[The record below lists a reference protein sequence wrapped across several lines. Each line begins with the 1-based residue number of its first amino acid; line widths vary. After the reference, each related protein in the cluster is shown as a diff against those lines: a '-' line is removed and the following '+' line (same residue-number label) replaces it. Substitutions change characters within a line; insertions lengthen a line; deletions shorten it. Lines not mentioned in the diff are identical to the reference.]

1 MKYNEVIQS
10 INSTQYLPI
19 YFLQGDNAHYIDE
32 ITSLLIEK
40 VLDESERDFNQTIFY
55 GKDSSADQ
63 IIDAAKR
70 YPLMS
75 SYQLIIVK
83 EAQHLNRY
91 LDSFESYFKDPVP
104 TTVLVFN
111 FKNKKIDKRKAIGKL
126 LAKNNFIVDLEAVKD
141 YQIPDW
147 VMGCAKKYQLKM
159 DQKASILISEFL
171 GSDLSSI
178 DSTIQKLKLLVDSN
192 QIIDVDIVQKHV
204 GFSKDFNLFELQNA
218 IATKNIQK
226 ANFIAKHFAHNPKNY
241 PLVLTLGNLYSFF
254 TKLMKYHFY
263 VNQLS
268 NAQLAGKIG
277 VNPYFLKQYEQA
289 SRFYSKGKLA
299 KIFSYL
305 RHYDLMSKGV
315 NNSSVKDDEIL
326 KEMIFKIMH

>member
-1 MKYNEVIQS
+1 M
-10 INSTQYLPI
+10 
-19 YFLQGDNAHYIDE
+19 
-32 ITSLLIEK
+32 
-40 VLDESERDFNQTIFY
+40 
-55 GKDSSADQ
+55 
-63 IIDAAKR
+63 
-70 YPLMS
+70 
-75 SYQLIIVK
+75 
-83 EAQHLNRY
+83 
-91 LDSFESYFKDPVP
+91 
-104 TTVLVFN
+104 
-111 FKNKKIDKRKAIGKL
+111 
-126 LAKNNFIVDLEAVKD
+126 
-141 YQIPDW
+141 
-147 VMGCAKKYQLKM
+147 
-159 DQKASILISEFL
+159 ISEFL
-171 GSDLSSI
+171 GNDLSSI
-178 DSTIQKLKLLVDSN
+178 DSTLKKLKLLISSN

-218 IATKNIQK
+218 IASKNIQK

-289 SRFYSKGKLA
+289 SRCYSKGKLA
-299 KIFSYL
+299 KIFGYL

>member
-1 MKYNEVIQS
+1 LKYNEAIQS
-10 INSTQYLPI
+10 INNSQYFPV
-19 YFLQGDNAHYIDE
+19 YFLQGENTHYIDE
-32 ITSLLIEK
+32 ITKLLIDK

-55 GKDSSADQ
+55 GKETTVDQ
-63 IIDAAKR
+63 IIDAARR
-70 YPLMS
+70 YPVMS

-83 EAQHLNRY
+83 EAQHLNRVF
-91 LDSFESYFKDPVP
+91 DKFEGYFKDPVP
-104 TTVLVFN
+104 TTILVFN
-111 FKNKKIDKRKAIGKL
+111 FKNKKLDKRKAVGKL
-126 LAKNNFIVDLEAVKD
+126 LSQRKFIIDLDAIKD
-141 YQIPDW
+141 YQIPEW
-147 VMGCAKKYQLKM
+147 VLSCAKKHQLKM

-171 GSDLSSI
+171 GNDLSSI
-178 DSTIQKLKLLVDSN
+178 DSTLQKLKLLISSN
-192 QIIDVDIVQKHV
+192 QIVDVDIVQQHV

-218 IATKNIQK
+218 IAAKNIQK

-268 NAQLAGKIG
+268 NTQLAAKVG

-289 SRFYSKGKLA
+289 SRNYSKGKLA
-299 KIFSYL
+299 KIFGYL
-305 RHYDLMSKGV
+305 RDYDLMSKGV
-315 NNSSVKDDEIL
+315 GNSSVKDDEIL

>member
-10 INSTQYLPI
+10 INSTQYLPV

-40 VLDESERDFNQTIFY
+40 VLDDSERDFNQTIFY
-55 GKDSSADQ
+55 GKDSSVDQ

-83 EAQHLNRY
+83 EAQHLSRY
-91 LDSFESYFKDPVP
+91 IDSFENYFKDPVP

-111 FKNKKIDKRKAIGKL
+111 FKNKKLDKRKAIGKL

-141 YQIPDW
+141 YQVPDW
-147 VMGCAKKYQLKM
+147 VMGCAKKHQLKM
-159 DQKASILISEFL
+159 DQKASILIGEFL

-178 DSTIQKLKLLVDSN
+178 DSTLQKLKLLVDSN

-218 IATKNIQK
+218 IASKNIQK